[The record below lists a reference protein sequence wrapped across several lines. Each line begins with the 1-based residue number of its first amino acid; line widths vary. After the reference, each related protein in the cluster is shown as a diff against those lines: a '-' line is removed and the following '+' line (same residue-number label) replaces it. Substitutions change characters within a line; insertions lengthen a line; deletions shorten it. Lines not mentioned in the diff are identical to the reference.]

1 MNSLIERVKSAMVG
15 LGTGWILALMLLLS
29 IISLAVMLERVW
41 LYWSLRDDIDVLMR
55 DLGRLLRGGD
65 MDGAR
70 RRLEESRS
78 AEAAV
83 VVAGLVEADRGVA
96 AAEEAMEGASCL
108 QRVKLEKR
116 LAFLGTLGNNA
127 PFIGLLG
134 TVIGIVAA
142 FDELSKVKS
151 AAAGAATQLAPEA
164 VMARISEALVATAIG
179 ILIAIPAVAAFNA
192 FQRVVRGT
200 VANTEALGHM
210 LLAHLKAVPVA
221 GGGGGRRP
229 GGRSDG
235 RIDACQGR
243 RHGAQLMAGGA
254 SSEADDAITGIN
266 VTPLVDITLVLLII
280 FMVTTKIVLN
290 QTVPL
295 DLPKAATGT
304 SDVQTVFSILLAADG
319 RTVVDSQ
326 PDRERRG
333 DPSAGAHRP
342 GAAPRAARRHQGR
355 RRGDSRS
362 RHPRAR
368 SAQAG
373 ARLEDR
379 VRRDA
384 RPGGPATLTREAL
397 FDAGRKRPTDAEER
411 RSKRRRSAGSPWPM
425 APRR

>member
-1 MNSLIERVKSAMVG
+1 VNSLIERVKSAMVG
-15 LGTGWILALMLLLS
+15 LGTGWILALMLVLS

-210 LLAHLKAVPVA
+210 LLAHLKALPVA
-221 GGGGGRRP
+221 GTAGI
-229 GGRSDG
+229 DG
-235 RIDACQGR
+235 PSVERA
-243 RHGAQLMAGGA
+243 A
-254 SSEADDAITGIN
+254 SS
-266 VTPLVDITLVLLII
+266 
-280 FMVTTKIVLN
+280 
-290 QTVPL
+290 
-295 DLPKAATGT
+295 
-304 SDVQTVFSILLAADG
+304 
-319 RTVVDSQ
+319 
-326 PDRERRG
+326 
-333 DPSAGAHRP
+333 
-342 GAAPRAARRHQGR
+342 
-355 RRGDSRS
+355 SRS
-362 RHPRAR
+362 KN
-368 SAQAG
+368 
-373 ARLEDR
+373 ED
-379 VRRDA
+379 
-384 RPGGPATLTREAL
+384 T
-397 FDAGRKRPTDAEER
+397 ER
-411 RSKRRRSAGSPWPM
+411 N
-425 APRR
+425 